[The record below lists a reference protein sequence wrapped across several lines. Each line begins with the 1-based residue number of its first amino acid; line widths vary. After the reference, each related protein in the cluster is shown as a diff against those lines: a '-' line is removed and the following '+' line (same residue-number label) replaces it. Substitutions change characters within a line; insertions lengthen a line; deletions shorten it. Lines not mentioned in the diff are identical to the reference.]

1 MSDSSTIKVLGLTGS
16 FRKASF
22 NRMALAAA
30 VELAP
35 EGVVVE
41 AYDYRDI
48 PFYDGDAEASAG
60 IPAQAAV
67 LREKIRAADALLI
80 VTPEYNASIPG
91 LLKNAIDWSSRAPQQ
106 PLAGK
111 PTAIMCASPGAL
123 GSIRAQLHLRQI
135 LMNVGAQVMVGPQ
148 VLIAAAGQRFS
159 AEGRLTDEGTQ
170 QFIRDLLA
178 GLANWTKQ
186 LRK

>member
-67 LREKIRAADALLI
+67 LLVATALFLRR
-80 VTPEYNASIPG
+80 
-91 LLKNAIDWSSRAPQQ
+91 KD
-106 PLAGK
+106 AGK
-111 PTAIMCASPGAL
+111 
-123 GSIRAQLHLRQI
+123 Q
-135 LMNVGAQVMVGPQ
+135 
-148 VLIAAAGQRFS
+148 
-159 AEGRLTDEGTQ
+159 
-170 QFIRDLLA
+170 
-178 GLANWTKQ
+178 
-186 LRK
+186 